1 MTITIINYLK
11 DHAIYKEMNR
21 YDLPGF
27 DRKTLEIL
35 VNSRHMKRLYGG
47 RYDELEAYGK
57 QTAYDEYEEIIVSE

>member
-11 DHAIYKEMNR
+11 DHAIYKEMDR

-35 VNSRHMKRLYGG
+35 VNSRHMKRLQGG
-47 RYDELEAYGK
+47 RYDEKANGL
-57 QTAYDEYEEIIVSE
+57 